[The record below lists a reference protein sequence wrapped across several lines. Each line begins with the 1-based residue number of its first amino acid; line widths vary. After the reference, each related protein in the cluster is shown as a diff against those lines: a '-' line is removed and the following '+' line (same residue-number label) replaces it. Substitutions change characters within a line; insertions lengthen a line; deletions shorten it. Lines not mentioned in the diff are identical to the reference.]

1 MGETYSANFITSKEL
16 LRRLKINL
24 VETET
29 NKLAPSDNDRF
40 LTEKEILTR
49 VRCCRRTLTRWKQK
63 KLIPHIKIGRRVLYS
78 WDDVSR
84 SLKRL
89 TIFGGDL

>member
-1 MGETYSANFITSKEL
+1 MANMFFGGVKNENIFTSPDEEK
-16 LRRLKINL
+16 
-24 VETET
+24 
-29 NKLAPSDNDRF
+29 F
-40 LTEKEILTR
+40 LTEKEILAR

-78 WDDVSR
+78 WGDVSR